1 MGAVDRDVASAGRGG
16 RSFARRLLAVGTGLA
31 VLYLV
36 LLTGQRALDAY
47 RANQEVETMR
57 REIDALRSRNA
68 ELQVE
73 LSSGRLDE
81 DIERIAREEL
91 RMFRPGEQPVT
102 LIWPGGRLRGQ
113 TDSEAPAQPPEP
125 NWRSWL
131 RLFVDA

>member
-1 MGAVDRDVASAGRGG
+1 MGALDRDVASSGRG
-16 RSFARRLLAVGTGLA
+16 RSLPRRLLAVGTGLV

-47 RANQEVETMR
+47 RVNQEVETMR
-57 REIDALRSRNA
+57 REIDALRARNS
-68 ELQVE
+68 ELQAE

-91 RMFRPGEQPVT
+91 RMVRPGEQPVT
-102 LIWPGGRLRGQ
+102 LIWPGGSPGRQADG
-113 TDSEAPAQPPEP
+113 EASAAPIEP

-131 RLFVDA
+131 RLFVGT